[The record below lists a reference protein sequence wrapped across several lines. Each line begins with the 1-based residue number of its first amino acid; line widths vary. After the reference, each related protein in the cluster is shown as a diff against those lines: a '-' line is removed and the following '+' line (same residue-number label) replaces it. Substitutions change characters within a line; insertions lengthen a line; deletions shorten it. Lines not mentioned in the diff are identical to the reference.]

1 LEESATEAPTTIPYF
16 LNAYAMLHL
25 GEFEQALV
33 SAEEAVRRDPGSF
46 MAHRALGLSHLG
58 LERFEPAIKALEEAA
73 TLSNRHQWLLFELM
87 GAYTQAGRRED
98 ALAIMDETMSQANVV
113 PARIYN
119 FLFPQL

>member
-1 LEESATEAPTTIPYF
+1 
-16 LNAYAMLHL
+16 
-25 GEFEQALV
+25 
-33 SAEEAVRRDPGSF
+33 

-98 ALAIMDETMSQANVV
+98 ALAIMDETMSQVNAL
-113 PARIYN
+113 PARIFN
-119 FLFPQL
+119 FLFSR